1 VTTLPTPEVITVDV
15 AILGT
20 GAAGLMAARHV
31 AASDPG
37 LRVAL
42 VSKGLVGRS
51 GCSIMALGINAA
63 LGADDAPAIHLD
75 DIIRA
80 GAFLSD
86 QGLAAAV
93 AEDAPS
99 VIRELA
105 DELGCA
111 FDRTADGTVRLSP
124 FAGQSRDR
132 KISHGHLTGLEIMNR
147 LRDDLLR
154 TRPLELTDHRA
165 LDLLIDDGGVCGVVV
180 LDVRSGRPIVLATT
194 VVILATGGSAAASY
208 RVATPAR
215 EKSGDG
221 LAMALRAGLPL
232 RDMEMVQFLSVG
244 LAAGGSK
251 ITGTLLEEALRFA
264 GATLLDAHGDRF
276 MLRHDPDRAERASRD
291 VVAAAAYATIR
302 DGKGTP
308 DGAVLLDCRPIGGAT
323 LAERFGDIVARI
335 RLAGIDPA
343 TEPVPIAPAAHIG
356 IGGVVIDEHAQTE
369 LPGLLVAGED
379 AGGVHGASWTGGN
392 GIAEST
398 VFGRRAGRRAAG
410 LARERGTAR
419 PSVSAAH
426 AVVARVSKPLAG
438 RADGSARPAGASP
451 WVLADELRSLAW
463 DHVGLRRDE
472 AGLELAADRIA
483 VMREAAEGIRVDGP
497 PGSNAAWQETLD
509 LHSRLATIEAVVA
522 AARARTETR
531 GVHIRRDHPARDD
544 AAWLRTIVVRGRP
557 GSLTTTTDPVVFDR
571 LAPDVPRVGEAR

>member
-1 VTTLPTPEVITVDV
+1 MTSLPTPEVIEVDV
-15 AILGT
+15 AILGS
-20 GAAGLMAARHV
+20 GAAGLMAARH
-31 AASDPG
+31 AHDADPA

-63 LGADDAPAIHLD
+63 LGVDDSPLTHLD
-75 DIIRA
+75 DMLRT
-80 GAFLSD
+80 GESLSD
-86 QGLAAAV
+86 PGLAAAV
-93 AEDAPS
+93 ANDAPS

-111 FDRTADGTVRLSP
+111 FDRTPDGRVQLFP

-132 KISHGHLTGLEIMNR
+132 KVSHGHLTGLEILNR

-154 TRPLELTDHRA
+154 SRPLELADHRA
-165 LDLLIDDGGVCGVVV
+165 LDLLIDDGGVRGVVV
-180 LDVRSGRPIVLATT
+180 LDGRLGRPIVLATS
-194 VVILATGGSAAASY
+194 VVVLATGGSAAASY
-208 RVATPAR
+208 RVSTPAR

-251 ITGTLLEEALRFA
+251 ITGMLLEEALRFA
-264 GATLLDAHGDRF
+264 GATLLDGNGDRF
-276 MLRHDPDRAERASRD
+276 MLRHDPERAERATRD
-291 VVAAAAYATIR
+291 VVAATAYAEIL
-302 DGKGTP
+302 DGHGTA
-308 DGAVLLDCRPIGGAT
+308 DRAVLLDCRPIGAAV

-343 TEPVPIAPAAHIG
+343 VEPVPIAPAAHIG
-356 IGGVVIDEHAQTE
+356 IGGVVIAEHGETE

-398 VFGRRAGRRAAG
+398 VFGRRAGRRAAV
-410 LARERGTAR
+410 LARERGPASSSRSGDGAQEIVARAWEPLADR
-419 PSVSAAH
+419 PSG
-426 AVVARVSKPLAG
+426 P
-438 RADGSARPAGASP
+438 SP
-451 WVLADELRSLAW
+451 WVLTDELRSLAW

-472 AGLELAADRIA
+472 PGLALAAEAIVA
-483 VMREAAEGIRVDGP
+483 MRAAAAEIRVAGP
-497 PGSNAAWQETLD
+497 PALNAGWHELLD
-509 LHSRLATIEAVVA
+509 LRSRLATMEAVVV
-522 AARARTETR
+522 AARTRTETR

-544 AAWLRTIVVRGRP
+544 AGWLRSVVVRGRP
-557 GSLTTTTDPVVFDR
+557 GALAATTMPVTAESPSRHRPTLDE
-571 LAPDVPRVGEAR
+571 PR

>member
-1 VTTLPTPEVITVDV
+1 MTAAPTPEIIAVDV
-15 AILGT
+15 AILGS

-31 AASDPG
+31 AAGDPA
-37 LRVAL
+37 LRVAI

-63 LGADDAPAIHLD
+63 LGADDSPIVHLD
-75 DIIRA
+75 DMIRT
-80 GAFLSD
+80 GQFLSD
-86 QGLAAAV
+86 QALAAVV
-93 AEDAPS
+93 AQDAPD

-111 FDRTADGTVRLSP
+111 FDRTVDGAVRLSP

-132 KISHGHLTGLEIMNR
+132 KVAHGHLTGLEIMNR

-154 TRPLELTDHRA
+154 SRPIELTDHRA
-165 LDLLIDDGGVCGVVV
+165 IDLLVDERGVCGVVV
-180 LDVRSGRPIVLATT
+180 IDGRLGRPVVLATN

-264 GATLLDAHGDRF
+264 GATLLDGRGERF
-276 MLRHDPDRAERASRD
+276 MLRHDPERAERAPRD
-291 VVAAAAYATIR
+291 VVAAAAYAEIL
-302 DGKGTP
+302 DAHGTA
-308 DGAVLLDCRPIGGAT
+308 DRAVLLDCRPIGEST
-323 LAERFGDIVARI
+323 LVERFGDIVARM
-335 RLAGIDPA
+335 RLAGVDPVV
-343 TEPVPIAPAAHIG
+343 EPVPIAPAAHIG
-356 IGGVVIDEHAQTE
+356 IGGVVIGEHGETE

-398 VFGRRAGRRAAG
+398 VFGRRAGRRASD
-410 LARERGTAR
+410 LARERG
-419 PSVSAAH
+419 
-426 AVVARVSKPLAG
+426 
-438 RADGSARPAGASP
+438 PAGSPKSDAARDVLARAWEPLSERASGPSP
-451 WVLADELRSLAW
+451 WVLADELRSVAW

-472 AGLELAADRIA
+472 RGLALAAERLA
-483 VMREAAEGIRVDGP
+483 GIRAAADDVRVAGP
-497 PGSNAAWQETLD
+497 PGSNAGWHELLD
-509 LHSRLATIEAVVA
+509 LHSRLATIDAVVA

-531 GVHIRRDHPARDD
+531 GVHIRRDHPERDD
-544 AAWLRTIVVRGRP
+544 ARWLRAVVVRGRP
-557 GSLTTTTDPVVFDR
+557 GALTTTSTPVSFER
-571 LAPDVPRVGEAR
+571 IEPPASAAGGSR

>member
-1 VTTLPTPEVITVDV
+1 MDV
-15 AILGT
+15 AILGS

-31 AASDPG
+31 AAADPA
-37 LRVAL
+37 LRVAI

-63 LGADDAPAIHLD
+63 LGADDSPIVHLD
-75 DIIRA
+75 DMIRT
-80 GAFLSD
+80 GQFLSD
-86 QGLAAAV
+86 QTLAAVV
-93 AEDAPS
+93 AQDAPD

-111 FDRTADGTVRLSP
+111 FDRTADGAVRLSP

-132 KISHGHLTGLEIMNR
+132 KVSHGHLTGLEIMNR

-154 TRPLELTDHRA
+154 SRPIELTDHRA
-165 LDLLIDDGGVCGVVV
+165 LDLLVDERGVRGVVV
-180 LDVRSGRPIVLATT
+180 LDGRLGRPIVLATN

-264 GATLLDAHGDRF
+264 GATLLDARGERF
-276 MLRHDPDRAERASRD
+276 MQRYDPERAERAPRD
-291 VVAAAAYATIR
+291 VVAAAAYAEIL
-302 DGKGTP
+302 DGNGTA
-308 DGAVLLDCRPIGGAT
+308 DRAVLLDCRPIGEAT
-323 LAERFGDIVARI
+323 LVERFGDIVARI
-335 RLAGIDPA
+335 RLAGVDPVV
-343 TEPVPIAPAAHIG
+343 EPVPIAPAAHIG
-356 IGGVVIDEHAQTE
+356 IGGVVIGEQGETE
-369 LPGLLVAGED
+369 LAGLLVAGED

-398 VFGRRAGRRAAG
+398 IFGRRAGRRAAN
-410 LARERGTAR
+410 LARERGPAG
-419 PSVSAAH
+419 PPASAARD
-426 AVVARVSKPLAG
+426 VVARTFGPLAE
-438 RADGSARPAGASP
+438 RPSGPSP
-451 WVLADELRSLAW
+451 GVLADELRSVAW

-472 AGLELAADRIA
+472 PGLALAAERLA
-483 VMREAAEGIRVDGP
+483 GIRWAAGDVRVAGA
-497 PGSNAAWQETLD
+497 PGSNAEWHEVLD
-509 LHSRLATIEAVVA
+509 LQSRLATIEAVVA

-531 GVHIRRDHPARDD
+531 GVHIRRDHPERDD
-544 AAWLRTIVVRGRP
+544 TRWLRTIIVRGQP
-557 GSLTTTTDPVVFDR
+557 GALTTTSTPVTFER
-571 LAPDVPRVGEAR
+571 IAPPASAAGGSR